1 MGAVFG
7 WLAKLLTGDVL
18 GRAFDVVDAKIESET
33 DKEKIKG
40 DIIKTHYQ
48 TRGAW
53 MDAGGFTLMLLFAIP
68 LAFWFGSVVLY
79 SVFWCVDCAYPQPWT
94 IAALPPPLDDWAGGI
109 IISIFGV
116 VGVTKFKR

>member
-7 WLAKLLTGDVL
+7 WIAKLLTGDVL

-33 DKEKIKG
+33 DREKIKG
-40 DIIKTHYQ
+40 DIIKTHYRN
-48 TRGAW
+48 RGAW
-53 MDAGGFTLMLLFAIP
+53 MEAGGFWLMLAFAVP

-79 SVFWCVDCAYPQPWT
+79 SVFWCADCAYPQPWT